1 MLASTARSFIALEQ
15 SRRAVGDGLSGSERA
30 NLVAKKLCLHGV
42 IISLT
47 LNQMVKYSS
56 ETLNRTFAALADPTR
71 RRILAHLARGD
82 KRVTH
87 LARPHAMSLPAVSKH
102 LRVLEK
108 AGLLRRRRYGRVHEM
123 QLDAKPLKQA
133 AQWVEEYRKF
143 WEGSL
148 DRLAEYLE
156 RTAPPT
162 KQKRNNVRSTCVL
175 CVLPTLLLSPSRAR
189 APVVD

>member
-1 MLASTARSFIALEQ
+1 MS
-15 SRRAVGDGLSGSERA
+15 SRDAQ
-30 NLVAKKLCLHGV
+30 
-42 IISLT
+42 I

-56 ETLNRTFAALADPTR
+56 TILDETFAALADPTR

-82 KRVTH
+82 RCVTH

-108 AGLLRRRRYGRVHEM
+108 AGLIRRRRHGRRHEI
-123 QLDAKPLKQA
+123 QLEAKPLEQA
-133 AQWVEEYRKF
+133 AQWVEQYRKF

-156 RTAPPT
+156 KAN
-162 KQKRNNVRSTCVL
+162 K
-175 CVLPTLLLSPSRAR
+175 PSSKKGKK
-189 APVVD
+189 

>member
-1 MLASTARSFIALEQ
+1 
-15 SRRAVGDGLSGSERA
+15 
-30 NLVAKKLCLHGV
+30 
-42 IISLT
+42 
-47 LNQMVKYSS
+47 MVKYSTR
-56 ETLNRTFAALADPTR
+56 TLNRTFAALADPTR

-82 KRVTH
+82 KCVTH

-143 WEGSL
+143 WEDSL
-148 DRLAEYLE
+148 DRLAAYLDKTAK
-156 RTAPPT
+156 RT
-162 KQKRNNVRSTCVL
+162 QKKEAN
-175 CVLPTLLLSPSRAR
+175 
-189 APVVD
+189 

>member
-1 MLASTARSFIALEQ
+1 MKVVLIL
-15 SRRAVGDGLSGSERA
+15 
-30 NLVAKKLCLHGV
+30 NL
-42 IISLT
+42 
-47 LNQMVKYSS
+47 MVKYPSAA
-56 ETLNRTFAALADPTR
+56 LNQTFAALADPTR

-82 KRVTH
+82 RRVTD
-87 LARPHAMSLPAVSKH
+87 LARPHAMSLPAISKH

-108 AGLLRRRRYGRVHEM
+108 AGLLRRRRYGRVHQM

-156 RTAPPT
+156 KQNQPLERRKT
-162 KQKRNNVRSTCVL
+162 K
-175 CVLPTLLLSPSRAR
+175 
-189 APVVD
+189 